1 MRIRWRGLEL
11 PTRVERDKET
21 SAPTYG
27 KFMVEPFE
35 RGFGTTVGNSL
46 RRILLSSLEGAAVT
60 DVTIKGIDHEFTMLQ
75 GVVQDVTEIIL
86 NVKSLIVSLD
96 ADQPK
101 TMRVS
106 VKGKAGESVEVR
118 ADQIEADAA
127 IEIISKDILLA
138 TLTDDVE
145 FEMEMTVAK
154 GRGYLTADENKLDEE
169 DQIIGVIPVDSV
181 HSPVTRVRYRVE
193 DTRVGQ
199 RVNYDRLIM
208 EIWTNGTVTPEMA
221 LVEAAKILR
230 KHLNAFIQYF
240 EIGTGIGMDKE
251 DPAAQAVEAGG
262 DDVERSV
269 MMMPISELELSV
281 RATNCL
287 TMAEVT
293 TVGELTKWDEPSLLK
308 LRAFGNTS
316 MREVKRK
323 LADLGLALMPSSEP
337 SDISGDTAFPG
348 QPYDAG
354 IPTGLVGSTP
364 VTPIDSGSYGTVPPP
379 SAHDALSMGTPHS
392 GSALP
397 RIDSG
402 LAPLDS
408 GSKALDSG
416 TGFPSEN
423 NVVFPED
430 VGVLPNDIVAPP
442 PEEGNAAA
450 PAEEEQKTENEVG
463 VPPGEDLG

>member
-127 IEIISKDILLA
+127 IEVINKDLLLA

-240 EIGTGIGMDKE
+240 EIGTGLGMDKE
-251 DPAAQAVEAGG
+251 ELDTQAIDADG
-262 DDVERSV
+262 DDAEQSV
-269 MMMPISELELSV
+269 TMMPISELELSV

-323 LADLGLALMPSSEP
+323 LADLGLSLKPSSESADTS
-337 SDISGDTAFPG
+337 SDAAAFPG
-348 QPYDAG
+348 QAYDTG
-354 IPTGLVGSTP
+354 TPTGLVGSMP
-364 VTPIDSGSYGTVPPP
+364 VAPIDSGSYGTVPPP
-379 SAHDALSMGTPHS
+379 SPSVQDALSMGTPHS
-392 GSALP
+392 DSVLP

-423 NVVFPED
+423 NVV
-430 VGVLPNDIVAPP
+430 LSNDIVAPP
-442 PEEGNAAA
+442 PEEGNAAV
-450 PAEEEQKTENEVG
+450 PAEEERKTENEVG
-463 VPPGEDLG
+463 VPPGEDRG